1 MADDQKLT
9 PPEEPASRWQRYL
22 TLVWIVIFG
31 VLCLLLVQR
40 MVHYRFFSGGYWQV
54 QHQQ

>member
-9 PPEEPASRWQRYL
+9 PPEEPDMRWNRYL
-22 TLVWIVIFG
+22 TFVWIVIFG

-40 MVHYRFFSGGYWQV
+40 MVHYRFFSAGYSQI
-54 QHQQ
+54 QHQH